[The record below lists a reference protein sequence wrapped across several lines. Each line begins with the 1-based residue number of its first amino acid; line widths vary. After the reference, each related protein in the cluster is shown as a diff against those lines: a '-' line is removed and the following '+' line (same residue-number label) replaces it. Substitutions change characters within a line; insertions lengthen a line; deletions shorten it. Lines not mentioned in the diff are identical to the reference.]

1 MEVYKSDMIRNISLI
16 GHSGSGKTSLAEA
29 LLYNSNALERLGNI
43 EDGNTVCDYDPEEK
57 NRKISFTTSIA
68 PCEWKNKK
76 INILDTPG
84 YFDFVGEVKS
94 ALRVTEGAV
103 IVTCAVSGVEVG
115 TEQVFRFA
123 GDANFPRMFFINKMD
138 RENANFEK
146 VLDEIRDSLGRRAIP
161 FQLPIGKEEN
171 FKGIVDLVC
180 EKAYT
185 FEDKDIKEIS
195 IPDELKS
202 DVEEYRVMLIEAAAE
217 TDDELLTKYL
227 EGEELTQEDI
237 QKGLKSGIND
247 GEIFP
252 IFCGSA
258 LKNIGINFLLD
269 AISAYIPSPTERQPE
284 IAKNIETDEEITV
297 KCTSDAPFSALVF
310 KTMADPYVGKLTLF
324 KVFSGSV
331 KSDSTVYNVV
341 TEETEKTGQI
351 YVLMG
356 SEQKNVKQVFAGD
369 IVAVAKL
376 QNTNTN
382 DTIVQ
387 EGNNIK
393 LQDIEFPK
401 PVLTMAAVP
410 KTQGDEDKI
419 SSGFARLMEEDKTF
433 QVEKDRET
441 SELLVSGMGEIHLE
455 VLGAKL
461 KNKFGA
467 EMELKLPKVPY
478 RETIKSTVKIE
489 GKHKK
494 QSGGRG
500 QYGHVYLELKPIDVE
515 NKLEFE
521 DEIFGGAVPKQYIPA
536 VEKGIEEALEEGV
549 LAGYPM
555 VGIKAILYDG
565 SYHPVD
571 SSEMAFKIAGSM
583 AFKKGASQAKPV
595 LLEPIMDVEVIIPQ
609 DYMGDIIGDLNKR
622 RGKVMGMEPKK
633 KKQHIK
639 AQVPLAEIFRYA
651 TDLRS
656 ITQGRGTF
664 TSSFSHYEEVPGQL
678 AEKIIEQSDKKK

>member
-1 MEVYKSDMIRNISLI
+1 MEVYKSDMIRNVSLI

-29 LLYNSNALERLGNI
+29 LLYNSNALDRLGKI
-43 EDGNTVCDYDPEEK
+43 EEGNTACDYDPEEI
-57 NRKISFTTSIA
+57 NRKISISTSIA

-115 TEQVFRFA
+115 TEQVFRYA
-123 GDANFPRMFFINKMD
+123 GKAKLPCMFFINKMD
-138 RENANFEK
+138 RENANFRK
-146 VLDEIRDSLGRRAIP
+146 VLNQIRDSLGHKAIP

-171 FKGIVDLVC
+171 FRGIIDLVC
-180 EKAYT
+180 QKAYT
-185 FEDKDIKEIS
+185 FEDKNIKEIP
-195 IPDELKS
+195 IPDELKL
-202 DVEEYRVMLIEAAAE
+202 DVEEYRVMLIEAAVE

-227 EGEELTQEDI
+227 EGEQLTEEDI
-237 QKGLKSGIND
+237 QKGLKTGIND

-252 IFCGSA
+252 ILCGSA
-258 LKNIGINFLLD
+258 LANKGVSFLLD
-269 AISAYIPSPTERQPE
+269 MILDYIPSPLEREPE
-284 IAKNIETDEEITV
+284 IARNIETEEDVAI

-331 KSDSTVYNVV
+331 KSDSTVYNVM
-341 TEETEKTGQI
+341 TDKTEKTGQI
-351 YVLMG
+351 YSLVG
-356 SEQKNVKQVFAGD
+356 GEQKNIEQVFAGD
-369 IVAVAKL
+369 IAAVAKL

-382 DTIVQ
+382 DTIAQ
-387 EGNNIK
+387 EGYTIK
-393 LQDIEFPK
+393 IEEIYFPK

-410 KTQGDEDKI
+410 KSKGDEDKI
-419 SSGFARLMEEDKTF
+419 SSGFGRLMEEDKTF
-433 QVEKDRET
+433 KVEKDSET

-500 QYGHVYLELKPIDVE
+500 QYGHVFLELKPIDVE

-536 VEKGIEEALEEGV
+536 VEKGIEEALEHGV

-555 VGIKAILYDG
+555 VGIKAVLYDG

-583 AFKKGASQAKPV
+583 AFKKGASRAKPV
-595 LLEPIMDVEVIIPQ
+595 LLEPIMDVEVIVPQ

-622 RGKVMGMEPKK
+622 RGKVMGMEPEKNT
-633 KKQHIK
+633 QHIK
-639 AQVPLAEIFRYA
+639 AQVPLAEMFRYA

-656 ITQGRGTF
+656 ITQGRGMF
-664 TSSFSHYEEVPGQL
+664 NSSFSHYEEIPGQL
-678 AEKIIEQSDKKK
+678 AQKIIEQVSEEK